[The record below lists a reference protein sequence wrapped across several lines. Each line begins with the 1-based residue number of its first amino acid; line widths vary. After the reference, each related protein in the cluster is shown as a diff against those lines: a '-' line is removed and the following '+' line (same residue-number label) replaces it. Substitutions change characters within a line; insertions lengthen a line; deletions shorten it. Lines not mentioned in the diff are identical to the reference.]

1 MEANSWRI
9 PLTTAIAPIIWGSTY
24 YLTRNFLPPEYPLTA
39 ATIRALPAGLI
50 LLAITRK
57 LPHGIWWIR
66 TLIISTLTISGFFIL
81 VYISGSKLPSS
92 IASMIMALSP
102 IATMTMAHLLLNEK
116 ITPRTLSGGF
126 LGLLGVFT
134 LLGGTTGHLDPIG
147 LLASGAGMASSALG
161 FVLTRRWKPPVNA
174 TTFTAWQLTL
184 GGMITAPIALLTEG
198 IMPTP
203 SMSTTAAFA
212 YIVFFASIV
221 AYICWFTG
229 VTRLPAST
237 VSIIGL
243 LNPLTGL
250 VLGTVLAGEVLSFV
264 QVLGCLAIL
273 GGIYTGVRIPPQR
286 HTPDLVSTQ

>member
-102 IATMTMAHLLLNEK
+102 IATITMAHLLLNEK

-134 LLGGTTGHLDPIG
+134 LLGGTTGHLDPTG
-147 LLASGAGMASSALG
+147 LLAAGAGMISSALG

-184 GGMITAPIALLTEG
+184 GGMITTPIALLAEG
-198 IMPTP
+198 IMPAP

-212 YIVFFASIV
+212 YIVFFASIL

-273 GGIYTGVRIPPQR
+273 GGIYAGVRTPSPQK
-286 HTPDLVSTQ
+286 S